1 MTKGLLSM
9 ALSAL
14 IALGAVAETKPTK
27 NQDLDPNRPK
37 TPFLSPEEE
46 LKTIKLKDG
55 YFLELV
61 VAEPTIKEPVITV
74 FDGNGNMY
82 VAEMRT
88 YMQDIDGNGRFD
100 PVSRVSMH
108 QDTDGDG
115 KYDKHTVFADKLV
128 LPRIVLPL
136 DRRIIIGETNTLDL
150 YSYEDTDGD
159 GVADKKEL
167 WYKGGPRGGNLEH
180 QPSGLIWSMDNWLYT
195 TYNSYRLR
203 FTDGKVVKE
212 STPGNGGQWGLTQD
226 NDGKPWYVN
235 AGGERGPV
243 NFQWPIVY
251 GGSKVPGEFAGDF
264 KSVWPIDNIPD
275 VQGGP
280 RRIREDNTL
289 NHFTATCGQAIF
301 RGDRLPEEIRGNL
314 FFSEP
319 VGRLVR
325 RTVISK
331 KGGFSYLSNPYEA
344 EKGEFI
350 RTKDPNFRVVNMDT
364 APDGTL
370 YIADMYRGII
380 QEGNWVRK
388 GSYLRGIVQQHRL
401 DENFGKGRVWRLR
414 HKDFKPGPQPRM
426 LEETPAQLVKH
437 LSHPN
442 GWWRDTAQKLIIL
455 KGDKSVVPALKE
467 LVGNGSTTEAKLHA
481 LWTLEGLGSLDKAI
495 VTSASTDKEARVRAA
510 SARVSEALYKAG
522 DKSISEL
529 VYTLAKDSDPD
540 VKIQALLTAKY
551 LKFEDWKTKADEIT
565 KAETTD
571 TNSLLRAALLSGSS
585 KSSASTRKFSK
596 EEKKLI
602 SAGKEIYDQLCTS
615 CHGEDAKGQK
625 NGPIVMAPPLAGS
638 LRVTGAKEISVNIV
652 MHGLSGIID
661 GKEYPGGLM
670 VPMGSNGDKW
680 IASVLSY
687 VRTEFGNNSDTISEK
702 EVAKVRAATKDRT
715 EPWTLEELAKVYP
728 MPLTDKKAWKLTAS
742 HGQNK
747 LMYALDG
754 NSETRFDTGGQQEPG
769 MWLQIELPQVKK
781 IYSLVLDAGKSKSD
795 YPLGYSIEVSKDGQS
810 WQKVKEGSG
819 KDALTEISTKPTDAK
834 FIKITLTKR
843 KKGNFWSIHNLDIF
857 AK

>member
-1 MTKGLLSM
+1 MTKGLMSM

-14 IALGAVAETKPTK
+14 IALGALAENKPTK

-37 TPFLSPEEE
+37 TPFLGPEEE
-46 LKTIKLKDG
+46 RKTLELQDG

-82 VAEMRT
+82 VAEMRS
-88 YMQDIDGNGRFD
+88 YMQDIDGSGKFD
-100 PVSRVSMH
+100 PISRVSMH

-115 KYDKHTVFADKLV
+115 KYDKHTVFADNLV

-136 DRRIIIGETNTLDL
+136 DHRIIIGETNTLDL
-150 YSYEDTDGD
+150 YCYEDTDGD

-203 FTDGKVVKE
+203 FKDGKVIKE
-212 STPGNGGQWGLTQD
+212 KTPGNGGQWGLTQD

-243 NFQWPIVY
+243 NFQWPILY
-251 GGSKVPGEFAGDF
+251 GGSKAPGEFIGDY
-264 KSVWPIDNIPD
+264 KVVWPIDNIPD

-280 RRIREDNTL
+280 RRVREDNTL

-301 RGDRLPEEIRGNL
+301 RGDRLPEEVRGNL

-325 RTVISK
+325 RTVITK
-331 KGGFSYLSNPYEA
+331 KDGLSYLSNPYEA
-344 EKGEFI
+344 EKSEFI

-388 GSYLRGIVQQHRL
+388 GSYLRGVVQQYRL

-426 LEETPAQLVKH
+426 LEESPSQLVKH

-442 GWWRDTAQKLIIL
+442 GWWRDTAQKLLII

-467 LVGNGSTTEAKLHA
+467 LVKNGTSTEAKLHA
-481 LWTLEGLGSLDKAI
+481 LWTLEGLDSVDKTI
-495 VTSASTDKEARVRAA
+495 LTEASTDQAARVRACA
-510 SARVSEALYKAG
+510 IRVSETLYKAG
-522 DKSISEL
+522 DKSIAEFIFK
-529 VYTLAKDSDPD
+529 LAKDSSPD
-540 VKIQALLTAKY
+540 VKMQALLTAKY
-551 LKFEDWKTKADEIT
+551 LNLEDWKTKADEVT
-565 KAETTD
+565 KND
-571 TNSLLRAALLSGSS
+571 TSDAALQLRFALLSQPSKNHSS
-585 KSSASTRKFSK
+585 RKFSK
-596 EEKKLI
+596 EEKKLV
-602 SAGKEIYDQLCTS
+602 SAGKTIYSQLCAS
-615 CHGEDAKGQK
+615 CHGADAMGQK
-625 NGPIVMAPPLAGS
+625 NGTMMMAPPLANS
-638 LRVTGAKEISVNIV
+638 IRVTGPKELSVNIV
-652 MHGLSGIID
+652 MHGLSGMID
-661 GKEYPGGLM
+661 GKNYPGGLM

-687 VRTEFGNNSDTISEK
+687 IRTHFGNNANVIYEK
-702 EVAKVRAATKDRT
+702 DVAKIRAATKDRKT
-715 EPWTLEELAKVYP
+715 PWTIAELAKVYP
-728 MPLTDKKAWKLTAS
+728 MPLGNKKSWKLTAS

-747 LMYALDG
+747 VQYALDE
-754 NSETRFDTGGQQEPG
+754 NAATRFDTGAHQAPG
-769 MWLQIELPQVKK
+769 MWLTIELPEVKK
-781 IYSLVLDAGKSKSD
+781 IHSVILDAGKSKND
-795 YPLGYSIEVSKDGQS
+795 FPNGYKFESSIDGKS
-810 WQKVKEGSG
+810 WKELKKGSG
-819 KDALTEISTKPTDAK
+819 RNAMTEIHLNQASAK
-834 FIKITLTKR
+834 FIKITLTK
-843 KKGNFWSIHNLDIF
+843 KKPGKFWSIHNMDIF